1 MPKHEAMIELSIRF
15 SDTVEATSREE
26 ALRVLR
32 ERFRALRAQDPRL
45 SSIEEV
51 DFEVSEVPERGV
63 YR

>member
-1 MPKHEAMIELSIRF
+1 MIELSIRF
-15 SDTVEATSREE
+15 SDTVEATSREA

-51 DFEVSEVPERGV
+51 DFEVSEVES
-63 YR
+63 

>member
-1 MPKHEAMIELSIRF
+1 MIEVSVRF

-51 DFEVSEVPERGV
+51 DFEVSEVES
-63 YR
+63 

>member
-1 MPKHEAMIELSIRF
+1 MIELSIRF
-15 SDTVEATSREE
+15 SDTVEATSREA

-45 SSIEEV
+45 SSIEET